1 MNRGEWMVMLV
12 VTAYQARL
20 AMVVVAAL
28 ALAGA
33 ITLRLA
39 PGRRW
44 YDSASTFLLLSGA
57 LVGAVFLG
65 VHVLMGMPVASIELL
80 TFRD

>member
-1 MNRGEWMVMLV
+1 MSRGEWMVMLV

-20 AMVVVAAL
+20 VMVVVAAL

-44 YDSASTFLLLSGA
+44 YDSVSTFLLLSGA
-57 LVGAVFLG
+57 LIGVTFLA
-65 VHVLMGMPVASIELL
+65 VHVLMGLPVASVELL